1 MITDSHAHLYWKSF
15 DDDRP
20 AVLARAR
27 AAGVAR
33 MIVVGTDVASSR
45 AAFELCAGEPELF
58 PTAGIHPH
66 DARAAGAGER
76 AAIEELCRRPECVA
90 VGETGLDWFK
100 EFSPRNEQ
108 LDGFL
113 WQLDL
118 AQRLDKPVVIHCR
131 DAHADTVR
139 CLAQFPGVRG
149 VMHCYTM
156 GPEELA
162 PYLAAGL
169 FISFSGVVTYPK
181 NDANRAAAARVPS
194 ERLMVETDCP
204 YLAPQGMRGKRNEP
218 AFVVVVLQELARVRG
233 ESTEELE
240 RVTSANAADLF
251 GLPSAGHA
259 GLQPGSASSAPSA
272 PRVLGRKKEEDGA
285 GLEPGAPG

>member
-27 AAGVAR
+27 AAGVGR
-33 MIVVGTDVASSR
+33 MIVVGTEVASSR
-45 AAFELCAGEPELF
+45 AAFELCAGEAELF

-66 DARAAGAGER
+66 DAREAGAAER
-76 AAIEELCRRPECVA
+76 AAIEELCARPECVA

-100 EFSPRNEQ
+100 QFSPRAEQ

-118 AQRLDKPVVIHCR
+118 ARRLAKPVVIHCR

-139 CLAQFPGVRG
+139 CVAQFPGVRG

-162 PYLAAGL
+162 PYLEAGL

-181 NDANRAAAARVPS
+181 NGSNRAAAARVPI
-194 ERLMVETDCP
+194 ERLLVETDCP
-204 YLAPQGMRGKRNEP
+204 YLAPQGQRGKRNEP
-218 AFVVVVLQELARVRG
+218 AFVVSVLEELARVRG
-233 ESTEELE
+233 ESVAELAHA
-240 RVTSANAADLF
+240 TSVNAASLF
-251 GLPSAGHA
+251 GLPH
-259 GLQPGSASSAPSA
+259 
-272 PRVLGRKKEEDGA
+272 
-285 GLEPGAPG
+285 PGAPGSSPAPSSSPAPG

>member
-15 DDDRP
+15 DEDRP

-27 AAGVAR
+27 AAGVER

-66 DARAAGAGER
+66 DAREAGAAER

-90 VGETGLDWFK
+90 VGESGLDWFK
-100 EFSPRNEQ
+100 EFSPRAEQ

-118 AQRLDKPVVIHCR
+118 ARRLEKPVVIHCR
-131 DAHADTVR
+131 DAHADVVR

-162 PYLAAGL
+162 PYLEAGIY
-169 FISFSGVVTYPK
+169 ISFSGVVTYPK
-181 NDANRAAAARVPS
+181 NEANRAAAARVPR
-194 ERLMVETDCP
+194 ERLLIETDCP
-204 YLAPQGMRGKRNEP
+204 YLAPEGHRGKRNEP
-218 AFVVVVLQELARVRG
+218 AFVLGVLQELARVRG
-233 ESTEELE
+233 ESIEDLA
-240 RVTSANAADLF
+240 RCTSANAAHLF

-259 GLQPGSASSAPSA
+259 GLQPGSASSPSSS
-272 PRVLGRKKEEDGA
+272 L
-285 GLEPGAPG
+285 